1 VLRITANSSNSAR
14 AGDDIPPGRRYGEAI
29 SAGGDDMVQ
38 DSGASWRITIDEPED
53 LHLALFVRDAAGLD
67 VRGVPG
73 VPGPLKAAARAT
85 HPVLSEDLPGVTLD
99 WGMWWRAIL
108 AARRAT
114 SGAPPEHLSASQQ
127 LSWARSP
134 REAVGSPPAFDGLAH
149 APDLRRLV
157 TVVYRDRFAAWWQGA
172 MPTDS
177 VEEPVP
183 ERRPRHARVETPL
196 EADLLNE
203 SLWRGS
209 GPRGELVSA
218 HRSAATIPREVVAE
232 VELEK
237 RRRVSGFSLSVNVM
251 AVHDVTPTIVAADYM
266 LVPVALYREPA
277 LYRAW
282 LRTVVRA
289 IA

>member
-1 VLRITANSSNSAR
+1 
-14 AGDDIPPGRRYGEAI
+14 
-29 SAGGDDMVQ
+29 MVQ
-38 DSGASWRITIDEPED
+38 GGSRWRITIDEPED

-73 VPGPLKAAARAT
+73 VPGPLRAAARAT
-85 HPVLSEDLPGVTLD
+85 HAVPEQDVTGVTLD
-99 WGMWWRAIL
+99 WGQWWRAIL

-114 SGAPPEHLSASQQ
+114 SGEPPPHLSTSQRRSWVNTPRAEIGAPPGFE
-127 LSWARSP
+127 
-134 REAVGSPPAFDGLAH
+134 GLAH

-172 MPTDS
+172 LPAELNDDAGAA
-177 VEEPVP
+177 EPS
-183 ERRPRHARVETPL
+183 RVSPL
-196 EADLLNE
+196 EAELLNE

-218 HRSAATIPREVVAE
+218 LRSAATIPREVVAE
-232 VELEK
+232 VQHEK
-237 RRRVSGFSLSVNVM
+237 RRPVSDFSLSVNVM